1 MIINIVGEYTSY
13 LFIFQVYLPVCFLN
27 SVVIHCTDLGD
38 DCDNHDN
45 DDNHGGDGDV
55 VLVVVMA
62 MMIMLMLM
70 VVVVIHST
78 DLCRFSAEMFGSMH
92 SLPRFVMIGLKNAF
106 GFCTW

>member
-1 MIINIVGEYTSY
+1 M
-13 LFIFQVYLPVCFLN
+13 
-27 SVVIHCTDLGD
+27 VVMVM
-38 DCDNHDN
+38 
-45 DDNHGGDGDV
+45 V

-62 MMIMLMLM
+62 MMVVTIMLM

>member
-1 MIINIVGEYTSY
+1 M
-13 LFIFQVYLPVCFLN
+13 
-27 SVVIHCTDLGD
+27 VVIIMIMTIIMVVMVM
-38 DCDNHDN
+38 
-45 DDNHGGDGDV
+45 V

-62 MMIMLMLM
+62 MMVVTMMIMLM

>member
-1 MIINIVGEYTSY
+1 MTIIMVAM
-13 LFIFQVYLPVCFLN
+13 
-27 SVVIHCTDLGD
+27 VI
-38 DCDNHDN
+38 
-45 DDNHGGDGDV
+45 V

-62 MMIMLMLM
+62 MMVVTMMIMLMV